1 MNQKEKDLTKKIN
14 DQMIVDIGNELRIL
28 EEADRLFVMTE
39 SDTVSETD
47 LYTGSRIKDHIV
59 FETTMEELID
69 RGYFVFSHVGEKDRR
84 YYKKG
89 SKFNE
94 LVL

>member
-1 MNQKEKDLTKKIN
+1 MNEKEKDLAKKIN
-14 DQMIVDIGNELRIL
+14 DKYIEEIGNELRIL
-28 EEADRLFVMTE
+28 EEADCLFVMSE
-39 SDTVSETD
+39 CDTVSETD

-69 RGYFVFSHVGEKDRR
+69 RGYFVFSHIGEKDRR